1 MSRIDLLKPLLYEY
15 RGCFD
20 VHVVHQPFPRS
31 HTYSASDFNG
41 YYLNLETLELEIVE
55 NRQCFTTNLENL
67 LHQIDVYLNKKGIA
81 DLHK

>member
-20 VHVVHQPFPRS
+20 VHVVQSEPGSP
-31 HTYSASDFNG
+31 TYFASDFDG
-41 YYLNLETLELEIVE
+41 YYLNLKTLELEIAE
-55 NRQCFTTNLENL
+55 SRQCFTANLENL

-81 DLHK
+81 DIHK